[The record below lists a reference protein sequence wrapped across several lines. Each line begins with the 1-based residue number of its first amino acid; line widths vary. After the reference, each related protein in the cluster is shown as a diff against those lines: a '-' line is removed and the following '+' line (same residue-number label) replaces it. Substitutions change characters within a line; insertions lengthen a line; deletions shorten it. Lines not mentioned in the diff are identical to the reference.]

1 MKNPRVSRRKEIL
14 KIRAATAAAAESLQL
29 CLTLCNPIDGSPPD
43 SPIPG
48 ILQARILEWGAIA
61 FSDLSAKCELNLP
74 APSIAPQDVLHL
86 VSVLAKPSKYFI
98 FHIYFS
104 AC

>member
-1 MKNPRVSRRKEIL
+1 MKVKSEIEV
-14 KIRAATAAAAESLQL
+14 AQS
-29 CLTLCNPIDGSPPD
+29 CLTPSYPMDCRLAGS
-43 SPIPG
+43 SVHRIS
-48 ILQARILEWGAIA
+48 QARVLRWGVIA

-98 FHIYFS
+98 FHIDFS